1 MERTVKTS
9 TLVEGFMRKTF
20 VLDTSVLLHDPRSLY
35 AFGDNLI
42 VIPAVVIEEIDRK
55 KNQLDLVGRNAREVA
70 RELDYLRQQNSLSKG
85 VELENGGTLKVELN
99 HKSFAYVAKWFN
111 EMNNDNRILAVTLNL
126 QLENQDKGVQNNVV
140 LVSKD
145 VIMRIK
151 ADSLAIESQDYLHD
165 KIENTY
171 EPYVGYIRCRV
182 PSILIDEFYEKGYL
196 EYNYVKNI
204 VENLNLYPNQFIILK
219 GEDMPSKSAVGKFEK
234 PSGLIKALVFGE
246 NSYWGIKGRNVEQ
259 RMALEALLDDEIKLV
274 TLTGKA
280 GTGKTL
286 LSLAAGLYKT
296 NDERN
301 YKKLLITKPVIPVGR
316 DIGFLPGDK
325 NEKLRPWVQPIYDN
339 LELLLGTKSFAKLED
354 TLVGMNRVEIEA
366 LTYIRG
372 RSIPNQ
378 FIIIDEAQNLTRHE
392 VKTIITRVGEG
403 SKIILMGDTEQ
414 IDHPY
419 LDSECNGLAYIIN
432 KFKEE
437 HLAAHINFSKVE
449 RSSLAQLAAD
459 IL

>member
-1 MERTVKTS
+1 MERMVKTS
-9 TLVEGFMRKTF
+9 TLVGGFMQKTF

-42 VIPAVVIEEIDRK
+42 IIPAVVIEEIDTK
-55 KNQLDLVGRNAREVA
+55 KNLLDIIGRNAREVA
-70 RELDYLRQQNSLSKG
+70 RELDHLREQNSLSKG
-85 VELENGGTLKVELN
+85 VRLENGGTLKVELN
-99 HKSFAYVAKWFN
+99 HKSFSHVAEWFN
-111 EMNNDNRILAVTLNL
+111 EVNNDNRILAVTLNL
-126 QLENQDKGVQNNVV
+126 QLENENKGIQNMVV

-145 VIMRIK
+145 AIMRIK
-151 ADSLAIESQDYLHD
+151 ADSLGIESQDYLHD
-165 KIENTY
+165 KIEYTY
-171 EPYVGYIRCRV
+171 ETYVGYKEYRV
-182 PSILIDEFYEKGYL
+182 SSTLIDQFYEKGYL
-196 EYNYVKNI
+196 DYHYFDDI
-204 VENLNLYPNQFIILK
+204 GLLSNQFLILK
-219 GEDMPSKSAVGKFEK
+219 GEDSPNKSAVGRFDKLTGK
-234 PSGLIKALVFGE
+234 IKALVFGE
-246 NSYWGIKGRNVEQ
+246 NSYWGIKGRNAEQ
-259 RMALEALLDDEIKLV
+259 RMALEVLLNDDIKLV

-296 NDERN
+296 NDERI

-316 DIGFLPGDK
+316 DIGYLPGDK

-339 LELLLGTKSFAKLED
+339 LELLLGTKSFTKLED
-354 TLVGMNRVEIEA
+354 TLVGMNRIEIEA

-372 RSIPNQ
+372 RSVPNQ

-403 SKIILMGDTEQ
+403 SKIVLMGDTEQ

-419 LDSECNGLAYIIN
+419 LDSECNGLTYIIN

-437 HLAAHINFSKVE
+437 NLSAHVTFRKVE

>member
-9 TLVEGFMRKTF
+9 ILVGGYMQKTF
-20 VLDTSVLLHDPRSLY
+20 VIDTSVLLHDPRSLY

-42 VIPAVVIEEIDRK
+42 IIPSVVIEEIDKK
-55 KNQLDLVGRNAREVA
+55 KNLLDIIGRNAREVA
-70 RELDYLRQQNSLSKG
+70 RELDKLREENSLSKG
-85 VELENGGTLKVELN
+85 VKLENGGTLRIELN
-99 HKSFAYVAKWFN
+99 HKSFTHVAEWFN
-111 EMNNDNRILAVTLNL
+111 EMNNDNRILAVALNL
-126 QLENQDKGVQNNVV
+126 KIESDKEDIKNQVV

-145 VIMRIK
+145 TIMRIK
-151 ADSLAIESQDYLHD
+151 ADILGIESQDYLHD
-165 KIENTY
+165 KIEYTFENYT
-171 EPYVGYIRCRV
+171 GYKECKL
-182 PSILIDEFYEKGYL
+182 PSVLIDEFYEKGYL
-196 EYNYVKNI
+196 DYGYFRH
-204 VENLNLYPNQFIILK
+204 LSLFPNQFIILK
-219 GEDMPSKSAVGKFEK
+219 SEDAQSKSAIGRFDKQTGK
-234 PSGLIKALVFGE
+234 IKVLVFGE
-246 NSYWGIKGRNVEQ
+246 NTYWGIKGRNVEQ
-259 RMALEALLDDEIKLV
+259 RMALEALLNDDIKLV

-286 LSLAAGLYKT
+286 LSLAAGLFKA
-296 NDERN
+296 NDERI

-316 DIGFLPGDK
+316 DIGYLPGDK
-325 NEKLRPWVQPIYDN
+325 NEKLRPWIQPIYDN

-354 TLVGMNRVEIEA
+354 TLVGMNRIEIEA

-372 RSIPNQ
+372 RSVPNQ
-378 FIIIDEAQNLTRHE
+378 YIIIDEAQNLTRHE

-419 LDSECNGLAYIIN
+419 LDSECNGLTYIVN
-432 KFKEE
+432 KFKDET
-437 HLAAHINFSKVE
+437 LSAHVTFRKVE

>member
-1 MERTVKTS
+1 MQ
-9 TLVEGFMRKTF
+9 KTF
-20 VLDTSVLLHDPRSLY
+20 VLDTSVLLHDPRSIY

-42 VIPAVVIEEIDRK
+42 IIPSVVIEEIDKK
-55 KNQLDLVGRNAREVA
+55 KNLSDIIGRNARQIA
-70 RELDYLRQQNSLSKG
+70 RELDNLRKQNSLNKG
-85 VELENGGTLKVELN
+85 VKLENGGVLKVELN
-99 HKSFAYVAKWFN
+99 HRSFKNMAKWFN
-111 EMNNDNRILAVTLNL
+111 EINNDNRILAVALNL
-126 QLENQDKGVQNNVV
+126 QTEKGIENKVV

-151 ADSLAIESQDYLHD
+151 ADSLNIESQDYLHD
-165 KIENTY
+165 KIEEYIY
-171 EPYVGYIRCRV
+171 EKYVGYKTYNM
-182 PSILIDEFYEKGYL
+182 PSYLIDQFYEKGYL
-196 EYNYVKNI
+196 ETDHFRDEKFFS
-204 VENLNLYPNQFIILK
+204 NQFIILK
-219 GEDMPSKSAVGKFEK
+219 ADDIVNKSAVGRFDKS
-234 PSGLIKALVFGE
+234 SGSIKSLIFGE
-246 NSYWGIKGRNVEQ
+246 NIYWGISGRNVEQ
-259 RMALEALLDDEIKLV
+259 RMAIEALLNDDIRLV

-286 LSLAAGLYKT
+286 LSLATGLYKV
-296 NDERN
+296 NDERS

-316 DIGFLPGDK
+316 DIGYLPGDK

-372 RSIPNQ
+372 RSLPNQ

-403 SKIILMGDTEQ
+403 SKIVLMGDTQQ

-419 LDSECNGLAYIIN
+419 LDSECNGLTYVIN
-432 KFKEE
+432 KFKEQDI
-437 HLAAHINFSKVE
+437 AAHVTFNKVE

>member
-1 MERTVKTS
+1 MQ
-9 TLVEGFMRKTF
+9 KTF

-42 VIPAVVIEEIDRK
+42 IIPAVVIEEIDKK
-55 KNQLDLVGRNAREVA
+55 KNLLDVIGRNAREVA
-70 RELDYLRQQNSLSKG
+70 RELDQLRQQNSLSKG
-85 VELENGGTLKVELN
+85 VNLENGGTLQIELN
-99 HKSFAYVAKWFN
+99 HKSFTHVAEWFN
-111 EMNNDNRILAVTLNL
+111 EVNNDNRILAVALNL
-126 QLENQDKGVQNNVV
+126 QLENQNKEIQNQVV

-145 VIMRIK
+145 TIMRIK
-151 ADSLAIESQDYLHD
+151 ADSLGIESQDYLHD
-165 KIENTY
+165 KIEYTNETY
-171 EPYVGYIRCRV
+171 IGYREYKI
-182 PSILIDEFYEKGYL
+182 SSMLIDQFYEKGYL
-196 EYNYVKNI
+196 EYKYFKDI
-204 VENLNLYPNQFIILK
+204 NLCPNQFLILK
-219 GEDMPSKSAVGKFEK
+219 AEDANNKSAVGRYDKLT
-234 PSGLIKALVFGE
+234 GTIKALVFGD
-246 NSYWGIKGRNVEQ
+246 NTYWGIRGKNVEQ
-259 RMALEALLDDEIKLV
+259 RMALEVLLNDDIKLV

-286 LSLAAGLYKT
+286 LSLAAGLFKT
-296 NDERN
+296 NDERI

-339 LELLLGTKSFAKLED
+339 LELLLGTKSFTKLED
-354 TLVGMNRVEIEA
+354 TLVGMNRIEIEA

-372 RSIPNQ
+372 RSVPNQ

-403 SKIILMGDTEQ
+403 SKIVLMGDTEQ

-419 LDSECNGLAYIIN
+419 LDSECNGLTYVVN

-437 HLAAHINFSKVE
+437 NLSAHMTFKKVE

>member
-1 MERTVKTS
+1 MQ
-9 TLVEGFMRKTF
+9 KTF

-42 VIPAVVIEEIDRK
+42 VIPSVVIEEIDKK
-55 KNQLDLVGRNAREVA
+55 KNLSDVIGRNARQIA
-70 RELDYLRQQNSLSKG
+70 RELDNLRKQNSLNKG
-85 VELENGGTLKVELN
+85 VKLENGGVLKVELN
-99 HKSFAYVAKWFN
+99 HRSFKNMAKWFN
-111 EMNNDNRILAVTLNL
+111 EINNDNRILAVALNL
-126 QLENQDKGVQNNVV
+126 QIEKGIENKVV

-145 VIMRIK
+145 AIMRIK
-151 ADSLAIESQDYLHD
+151 ADSLDIESQDYLHD
-165 KIENTY
+165 KIEEHTY
-171 EPYVGYIRCRV
+171 EKYIGYKTYNI
-182 PSILIDEFYEKGYL
+182 SSHLIDQFYEKGYL
-196 EYNYVKNI
+196 EIDHFSDKNFF
-204 VENLNLYPNQFIILK
+204 PNEFIILK
-219 GEDMPSKSAVGKFEK
+219 AHDIVNKSAVGRLDKNAGAIK
-234 PSGLIKALVFGE
+234 SLIFGE
-246 NSYWGIKGRNVEQ
+246 NIYWGISGRNVEQ
-259 RMALEALLDDEIKLV
+259 RMAIEALLNDDIRLV

-286 LSLAAGLYKT
+286 LSLATGLYKV

-316 DIGFLPGDK
+316 DIGYLPGDK

-372 RSIPNQ
+372 RSLPNQ

-403 SKIILMGDTEQ
+403 SKIVLMGDTQQ

-419 LDSECNGLAYIIN
+419 LDSECNGLTYVIN
-432 KFKEE
+432 KFKEQDM
-437 HLAAHINFSKVE
+437 AAHVTLNKVE